1 LSAGLF
7 DDFAGEG
14 EFTMSGLQT
23 VLANLNIA
31 FSRENIG
38 QIAARREAFA
48 PGKPLAAGVVIRE
61 GTRLHELWVEYLGR
75 IPASFQ
81 EAFRSVVYH
90 ALSTEPPTPIVF
102 AWAPG
107 YDYEFTMW
115 YAPDTPP
122 TKGGITI
129 LLKSRYPTDEHP
141 AMKSAPSRKSSK
153 RGKSR

>member
-1 LSAGLF
+1 
-7 DDFAGEG
+7 
-14 EFTMSGLQT
+14 MSGLQT

-38 QIAARREAFA
+38 RIAEKREAFA

-81 EAFRSVVYH
+81 EVFRSVVYH

-141 AMKSAPSRKSSK
+141 ATKSAPSPKSSK

>member
-1 LSAGLF
+1 
-7 DDFAGEG
+7 
-14 EFTMSGLQT
+14 MSGLQT
-23 VLANLNIA
+23 ILAHLNIA
-31 FSRENIG
+31 FSRENIS
-38 QIAARREAFA
+38 QIAAKKEAFA

-61 GTRLHELWVEYLGR
+61 GTRLHTLWVEYLAK

-122 TKGGITI
+122 TMGGITI

-141 AMKSAPSRKSSK
+141 AVKTTAS
-153 RGKSR
+153 